1 MSNTIKISE
10 LKKLKQAQYH
20 LKQLEGHI
28 KDNKWY
34 GHLYSHLAAV
44 EGELQRQ
51 VETLEGAK
59 VKIADNSPAG
69 EIPETDRLYDVLE
82 LSTNGFFPPDNSYTS
97 LSRVGASQKYEVL
110 LSEGLSPENIKI
122 VRVK

>member
-1 MSNTIKISE
+1 MSE
-10 LKKLKQAQYH
+10 LSALKQAQYH
-20 LKQLEGHI
+20 LKELEGHI

-59 VKIADNSPAG
+59 VKIADNSAAG
-69 EIPETDRLYDVLE
+69 EIPETDRLYNVLE
-82 LSTNGFFPPDNSYTS
+82 LSTNGYFPPDNSYTS
-97 LSRVGASQKYEVL
+97 LSRVVASQKYENL
-110 LSEGLSPENIKI
+110 LAEGVSPDNIKI

>member
-1 MSNTIKISE
+1 MSE
-10 LKKLKQAQYH
+10 LSALKQAQYH
-20 LKQLEGHI
+20 LKELEGHI

-34 GHLYSHLAAV
+34 SHLYSHLAAV

-59 VKIADNSPAG
+59 VKIMDNSAAG
-69 EIPETDRLYDVLE
+69 EIPETERLYNVLE
-82 LSTNGFFPPDNSYTS
+82 EQTNGFFPPDTSYTS
-97 LSRVGASQKYEVL
+97 LTRVVASQKYESL
-110 LSEGLSPENIKI
+110 LSQGVSPDSIKI

>member
-1 MSNTIKISE
+1 MSE
-10 LKKLKQAQYH
+10 LSSLKQAQYH

-34 GHLYSHLAAV
+34 SHLYSHLAAV

-51 VETLEGAK
+51 VDPLEETK
-59 VKIADNSPAG
+59 VKIIDNSPAG
-69 EIPETDRLYDVLE
+69 EIPETERLYNVLE
-82 LSTNGFFPPDNSYTS
+82 EQTNGFFPPDNSYTS
-97 LSRVGASQKYEVL
+97 LSRVGASQKYENL

>member
-1 MSNTIKISE
+1 MSE
-10 LKKLKQAQYH
+10 LSALKQAQYH

-34 GHLYSHLAAV
+34 SHLYSHLAAV

-59 VKIADNSPAG
+59 VKILDNSEVE
-69 EIPETDRLYDVLE
+69 EISETERLYDVLE
-82 LSTNGFFPPDNSYTS
+82 EQTNGFFPPDASYTR
-97 LSRVGASQKYEVL
+97 LSRVRASSKYNDL
-110 LSEGLSPENIKI
+110 LAEGLSPDNIKI

>member
-1 MSNTIKISE
+1 MSE
-10 LKKLKQAQYH
+10 LSSLKQAQYH
-20 LKQLEGHI
+20 LKELEGHI

-34 GHLYSHLAAV
+34 SHLYSHLAAV

-59 VKIADNSPAG
+59 VKIADNSAAG
-69 EIPETDRLYDVLE
+69 EIPETDRLYNVLE
-82 LSTNGFFPPDNSYTS
+82 LSTNGYFPPDNSYTS
-97 LSRVGASQKYEVL
+97 LSRVGASQKYENL
-110 LSEGLSPENIKI
+110 LAEGLSPDNIKI

>member
-34 GHLYSHLAAV
+34 SHLYSHLAAV

-51 VETLEGAK
+51 VAILENIPQAK
-59 VKIADNSPAG
+59 TEDIEDTEK
-69 EIPETDRLYDVLE
+69 LYNVLE
-82 LSTNGFFPPDNSYTS
+82 EQTNGFFPPDTSYTR
-97 LSRVGASQKYEVL
+97 LSRVGAAQKHEDL
-110 LSEGLSPENIKI
+110 LAAGVPPNSIKI

>member
-1 MSNTIKISE
+1 MSE
-10 LKKLKQAQYH
+10 LSALKQAQYH
-20 LKQLEGHI
+20 LKELEGHI

-34 GHLYSHLAAV
+34 SHLYSHLAAV

-59 VKIADNSPAG
+59 VKITDSSPAG
-69 EIPETDRLYDVLE
+69 EIPETERLYNVLE
-82 LSTNGFFPPDNSYTS
+82 EQTNGFFPPDTSYTS
-97 LSRVGASQKYEVL
+97 LSRVVASQKYESL
-110 LSEGLSPENIKI
+110 LSQGVSPDSIKI

>member
-1 MSNTIKISE
+1 MSE
-10 LKKLKQAQYH
+10 LSALKQAQYH

-34 GHLYSHLAAV
+34 SHLYSHLAAV

-51 VETLEGAK
+51 VETLEGTK
-59 VKIADNSPAG
+59 VKIADNSAAG

-82 LSTNGFFPPDNSYTS
+82 EQTNGFFPPDPSYTR
-97 LSRVGASQKYEVL
+97 LSRVRASSKYEDL
-110 LSEGLSPENIKI
+110 LAEGVSPNSIKI

>member
-1 MSNTIKISE
+1 MSE
-10 LKKLKQAQYH
+10 LSSLKQAQYH

-34 GHLYSHLAAV
+34 SHLYSHLAAV

-51 VETLEGAK
+51 VETLEETK
-59 VKIADNSPAG
+59 VKIIDNSPTG

-97 LSRVGASQKYEVL
+97 LSRVGASQKYENL

>member
-1 MSNTIKISE
+1 MSE
-10 LKKLKQAQYH
+10 LSSLKQAQYH
-20 LKQLEGHI
+20 LKELEGHI

-59 VKIADNSPAG
+59 VKIADNSAAG
-69 EIPETDRLYDVLE
+69 EIPETDRLYNVLE
-82 LSTNGFFPPDNSYTS
+82 LSTNGYFPPDTSYTS
-97 LSRVGASQKYEVL
+97 LSRVVASQKYENL
-110 LSEGLSPENIKI
+110 LAEGVSPDNIKI

>member
-1 MSNTIKISE
+1 MSE
-10 LKKLKQAQYH
+10 LSALKQAQYH
-20 LKQLEGHI
+20 LKELEGHI

-59 VKIADNSPAG
+59 VKIMDNSAAG
-69 EIPETDRLYDVLE
+69 EIPEIDRLYNVLE
-82 LSTNGFFPPDNSYTS
+82 LSTNGYFPPDTSYTS
-97 LSRVGASQKYEVL
+97 LSRVVASQKYENL
-110 LSEGLSPENIKI
+110 LAEGVSPDNIKI

>member
-1 MSNTIKISE
+1 MSE
-10 LKKLKQAQYH
+10 LSSLKQAQYH
-20 LKQLEGHI
+20 LKELEGHI

-34 GHLYSHLAAV
+34 SHLYSHLAAV

-59 VKIADNSPAG
+59 VKILDNSAAG

-82 LSTNGFFPPDNSYTS
+82 EQTNGFFPPDPSYTR
-97 LSRVGASQKYEVL
+97 LSRVVASSKYEDL
-110 LSEGLSPENIKI
+110 LAEGVSPNSIKI

>member
-1 MSNTIKISE
+1 MSE
-10 LKKLKQAQYH
+10 LSSLKQAQYH

-34 GHLYSHLAAV
+34 SHLYQHLAAV

-51 VETLEGAK
+51 VSILESTPDPK
-59 VKIADNSPAG
+59 VKILETNGAG

-82 LSTNGFFPPDNSYTS
+82 EQTNGFFPPDPSYTR
-97 LSRVGASQKYEVL
+97 LSRVRASSKYEDL
-110 LSEGLSPENIKI
+110 LAEGVSPNSIKI

>member
-1 MSNTIKISE
+1 MSE
-10 LKKLKQAQYH
+10 LSALKQAQYH

-34 GHLYSHLAAV
+34 SHLNHHLAALD
-44 EGELQRQ
+44 GELARQ
-51 VETLEGAK
+51 VSILENTPDPK
-59 VKIADNSPAG
+59 VKILDGNGAG

-82 LSTNGFFPPDNSYTS
+82 LSTNGFFPPDTSYTS